1 MSKVRILRLIKE
13 NGPVSRAQLQHMLG
27 LSFPA
32 VAAAIAELL
41 SDGLISPAG
50 TVSSGLGRKAELF
63 EFNAR
68 KGHVVGIDVGARKI
82 RLAVANLVGNIL
94 QRAEIPTLAYEGGPR
109 VMDRLVTLLEGV
121 LEASNIGES
130 ELLAIGVGAPGISE
144 EKTEVNL
151 LFPFIPSWE
160 GVPIR
165 STLERRFA
173 APVLVENDVD
183 VAVIGERTWGA
194 GRGCDNLVF
203 VNVAVGAAAGIILDG
218 KLHRGVRRA
227 AGEIG
232 FMVVDRS
239 LVRDSFSD
247 QGALEDTITGPGIVR
262 RFKARLGLEAGRP
275 APLSTSAPTSAPA
288 VTPVPVPV
296 PVPIPAQP
304 AVPAATPEGVQLE
317 MADAEAVFALAGSG
331 HRAAQ
336 EVIDET
342 VTYLAMALS
351 NLIAVLDPEMVVLG
365 GGVGLALHSIARD
378 RLAEFIGRHVPFV
391 PRIVPAKLGNDAGV
405 FGAIA
410 VALEKAQERLERS
423 LAAPVPARSQSCSCS
438 ASGVSSGPG

>member
-1 MSKVRILRLIKE
+1 MIEGEHIVSKVRILRLIKE
-13 NGPVSRAQLQHMLG
+13 NGPVSRVQLQHMLG

-32 VAAAIAELL
+32 VAAAVTELL
-41 SDGLISPAG
+41 SDGLITPAG
-50 TVSSGLGRKAELF
+50 TVSGGLGRKAELL
-63 EFNAR
+63 EFNTR

-82 RLAVANLVGNIL
+82 RLAVANLAGNIL

-109 VMDRLVTLLEGV
+109 VMDRLVTLLESV
-121 LEASNIGES
+121 LEADNISES
-130 ELLAIGVGAPGISE
+130 ELLAVGVGAPGISE

-165 STLERRFA
+165 STLERRFGV
-173 APVLVENDVD
+173 PVLVENDVD

-218 KLHRGVRRA
+218 KLHRGARRA

-247 QGALEDTITGPGIVR
+247 QGALEDAITGPGIVR
-262 RFKARLGLEAGRP
+262 RFKARLGLEPDRP
-275 APLSTSAPTSAPA
+275 VPLPTSGP
-288 VTPVPVPV
+288 PSG
-296 PVPIPAQP
+296 
-304 AVPAATPEGVQLE
+304 PAAAPEGVQLE
-317 MADAEAVFALAGSG
+317 VADAEAVFALAGTG
-331 HRAAQ
+331 HRVAQ

-342 VTYLAMALS
+342 VSYLAMALS

-365 GGVGLALHSIARD
+365 GGVGLALHSSAGERIV
-378 RLAEFIGRHVPFV
+378 EFIARHVPFV

-423 LAAPVPARSQSCSCS
+423 LASSAPARSQSCSCS
-438 ASGVSSGPG
+438 ASGASSGSD

>member
-1 MSKVRILRLIKE
+1 MSKVQILRLIKE
-13 NGPVSRAQLQHMLG
+13 NGPVSRAQLQQMLG

-32 VAAAIAELL
+32 VATAVAELL
-41 SDGLISPAG
+41 RDGLIMPVG

-68 KGHVVGIDVGARKI
+68 KGYVVGIDVGARKI
-82 RLAVANLVGNIL
+82 RLAVANLVGNIV

-121 LEASNIGES
+121 LEANNIAKS

-144 EKTEVNL
+144 EKTEINV

-165 STLERRFA
+165 STLERRFG

-183 VAVIGERTWGA
+183 VAVIGERIWGA

-203 VNVAVGAAAGIILDG
+203 VNVGVGAAAGIILDG

-247 QGALEDTITGPGIVR
+247 LGVLENAITGPGIVR
-262 RFKARLGLEAGRP
+262 RFKARLGRETGETISAAAPTTTP
-275 APLSTSAPTSAPA
+275 APSA
-288 VTPVPVPV
+288 
-296 PVPIPAQP
+296 
-304 AVPAATPEGVQLE
+304 AASTPEGVQLE
-317 MADAEAVFALAGSG
+317 VADAEAVFALAESG

-342 VTYLAMALS
+342 ATYLAMALS

-365 GGVGLALHSIARD
+365 GGVGLALHSSAGD
-378 RLAEFIGRHVPFV
+378 RIVEFIGRHVPFV

-410 VALEKAQERLERS
+410 VALEKAQEGLERS
-423 LAAPVPARSQSCSCS
+423 LTAPELARSHDCSCTPP
-438 ASGVSSGPG
+438 GVSSGPG